1 MDVHRL
7 RVVIGRVIA
16 EHRRLG
22 IGKKLGQILD
32 TLNACI
38 SEPSVASDAHFRDAL
53 TALLDALQSSQ
64 TNDFV
69 ESDWRV
75 LDDIQGARFTGEGLA
90 DRVRQIANQQ
100 PFLPGCA
107 KEQFGNLADEL
118 ADYLGAL
125 AGAEEG
131 LDKLKIDRAPVA
143 DGDYEVGIL
152 LPDTVSRDDLQRLA
166 TELDEW
172 DGILKDLFPLITK
185 KPLAVSV
192 RSVSARGF
200 ELSAPIDREGAIALG
215 TVVAGIYSMFEK
227 VHAHRDKTMELIRDN
242 YPQDIVGRVSGYE
255 QQIIAQE
262 MNAIRAALVAK
273 AIANQ
278 IPRGREIERILERC
292 LRFFAIRIRDG
303 AAIEISPPR
312 QTLSQKATPQS
323 VPAAEATAAA
333 TPAPPDAAGQPPAQ
347 PAAAPAAPAPLPPAQ
362 VAAAAASPP
371 APPPEKPAQTTSPAA
386 GAGSP
391 GAAAAGRRAL
401 THHVRAAL
409 RAAGETNTPSEPPQ
423 VPLHQLVNANPP
435 DQAGGRAA

>member
-1 MDVHRL
+1 M
-7 RVVIGRVIA
+7 VIGRVIA

-32 TLNACI
+32 TLDACI

-90 DRVRQIANQQ
+90 DRARQIANQQ

-172 DGILKDLFPLITK
+172 DGILKDIFPLITK

-192 RSVSARGF
+192 RSVSTRGF
-200 ELSAPIDREGAIALG
+200 ELSAPIDREGAIAFG

-227 VHAHRDKTMELIRDN
+227 VNAHRDKTMELIKDN
-242 YPQDIVGRVSGYE
+242 YPQDIVGRVSSYE

-303 AAIEISPPR
+303 AAIEISPPK
-312 QTLSQKATPQS
+312 QALSQTPPPQS
-323 VPAAEATAAA
+323 VPAAEVLASA
-333 TPAPPDAAGQPPAQ
+333 TPAPPDAAGQPPPAQ
-347 PAAAPAAPAPLPPAQ
+347 PAAAPAQVAPAAG
-362 VAAAAASPP
+362 SPP
-371 APPPEKPAQTTSPAA
+371 APPPEKPAQTTPPAA

-409 RAAGETNTPSEPPQ
+409 RAAGETNTPPEPPQ

>member
-32 TLNACI
+32 TLDACI

-53 TALLDALQSSQ
+53 TTLLDALQSSQ

-172 DGILKDLFPLITK
+172 DGILKDIFPLITK

-192 RSVSARGF
+192 RSVSTRGF
-200 ELSAPIDREGAIALG
+200 ELSAPIDREGAIAFG

-227 VHAHRDKTMELIRDN
+227 VNAHRDKTMELIKDN
-242 YPQDIVGRVSGYE
+242 YPQDIVGRVSSYE

-303 AAIEISPPR
+303 AAIEISPPK
-312 QTLSQKATPQS
+312 QALSQTPPPQS
-323 VPAAEATAAA
+323 VPAAEVLASA
-333 TPAPPDAAGQPPAQ
+333 TPAPPDAAGQPPPAQ
-347 PAAAPAAPAPLPPAQ
+347 PAAAPAKVAPAAG
-362 VAAAAASPP
+362 SPP
-371 APPPEKPAQTTSPAA
+371 ALPLEKPTQTTPPAA

-391 GAAAAGRRAL
+391 GTAAAGRRAL

-409 RAAGETNTPSEPPQ
+409 RAAGETNTPPEPPQ